1 MNQDNRQMVSRLMII
16 ALPIMLQN
24 LISSSLSFVD
34 TLMIG
39 QLGQDQLAAV
49 GIANQ
54 VYFLISLF
62 FFGIASGTS
71 IFLSQYYGSG
81 EYGKMKRTMAF
92 GEAVCIS
99 GALLMAVFSYICPEL
114 ILSCFTKD
122 HAVLAPGITY
132 LRIVAPSYVFA
143 AITAVLSIGFRA
155 ESKAKIPMFITLLS
169 LTQNA
174 IGNYMLIFGIGPFP
188 SLGVAGG
195 AISTTA
201 ARIVEALLLIFL
213 TYRKGGEC
221 FAFRSREDFTWN
233 KEFLSSFSRTSLP
246 VLFNEVFWAVGMT
259 LYKIAFSL
267 LGTEALATFNI
278 VDSIDNFFFIAML
291 GIGNG
296 TTILLGNVLGAGEK
310 EKAERWARKLMV
322 ISFFTGLSMGL
333 LEFALAP
340 FFAAWFNVSE
350 SVRISAIMSLR
361 AKGFSQPFRA
371 LTMVSVVGILRSGG
385 DTKYAA
391 LAEMSGV
398 YLVGV
403 PVAFLGAKVFAMPL
417 YLIYLAL
424 SLEEIAKFLFSFI
437 RIRSKKWAHVLTDKA

>member
-1 MNQDNRQMVSRLMII
+1 MDQDNKTMISKLMVI

-24 LISSSLSFVD
+24 LISSSLSFID

-39 QLGQDQLAAV
+39 QLGQEQLAAV

-81 EYGKMKRTMAF
+81 EYGKMRRTMAF
-92 GEAVCIS
+92 GEIICIS
-99 GALLMAVFSYICPEL
+99 GALLMAVFSYIHPEL
-114 ILSCFTKD
+114 ILSFFTKD
-122 HAVLAPGITY
+122 SDVLGPGSAY
-132 LRIVAPSYVFA
+132 LKIVAPSYVFA
-143 AITAVLSIGFRA
+143 AISSVLSIGFRA
-155 ESKAKIPMFITLLS
+155 ESKAKIPMLITLIS

-174 IGNYMLIFGIGPFP
+174 IGNYLLIFGIGPFP
-188 SLGVAGG
+188 ALGVAGG

-201 ARIVEALLLIFL
+201 ARIAETVLLIYL

-221 FAFRSREDFTWN
+221 FAFKSREDFTWN
-233 KEFLSSFSRTSLP
+233 KQFLASFCHTSLP
-246 VLFNEVFWAVGMT
+246 VLFNEVFWALGMT
-259 LYKIAFSL
+259 LYKIAFSF

-278 VDSIDNFFFIAML
+278 VDSINNFFFIAML

-310 EKAERWARKLMV
+310 EKAERWARKIMI
-322 ISFFTGLSMGL
+322 ISFFTGVAMGL
-333 LEFALAP
+333 LEFIFAP
-340 FFAAWFNVSE
+340 FFASWFNVSS
-350 SVRISAIMSLR
+350 SVKQSAILSLR
-361 AKGFSQPFRA
+361 AKGFSQPFGA
-371 LTMVSVVGILRSGG
+371 LTMASVVGILRSGG

-391 LAEMSGV
+391 IAEMSGV

-403 PVAFLGAKVFAMPL
+403 PVAFIGAKVLSLPL
-417 YLIYLAL
+417 YMIYLAL
-424 SLEEIAKFLFSFI
+424 ILEEVTKFFFSLA
-437 RIRSKKWAHVLTDKA
+437 RLKSRKWIHVLTDKG